1 MCAGSVLGGNP
12 LFRGPEIPGRGGPA
26 DRRGGEDA
34 PRGELRRL
42 RLRSGKA
49 APDAVIFGFEPVLLD
64 TQDYAAHPA
73 FARLGLCTSV
83 RSGVLIVYRAPR
95 GNQSAQYLALACSE
109 ETVFSSD
116 FRQFPARGGA
126 GEFRENTGWQNEPY
140 IAARLPL
147 PEGSACEIALA
158 LCVAGDA
165 DTAARG
171 AREMLRESSG
181 FAMADAAAA
190 VWGMESGESAAAM
203 EYLRALTFPP
213 LCAEGRALPGGTR
226 DALWRL
232 GISGDLPVMVFDGG
246 ENGTEAALRE
256 LRRHALLGACGVE
269 YDLVFLT
276 APAGD
281 YRNEQRAAIETA
293 LETMRLSETLS
304 LPGGVY
310 FAFRGE
316 SEALLA
322 AAALFGDAAGTSLP
336 AGRARA
342 LRLPPAAEK
351 ETGTPPVSHT
361 DTGEGSF
368 QTPPLPPRAWA
379 NMLYGGGLGCAAAD
393 CGPAALWY
401 ENARECP
408 IVPWSGDALAAA
420 GAERLWIETEHGAES
435 LFSDG
440 GACRVTFGFGYARWE
455 RTIGGNRISV
465 TAFIVPDTP
474 VRVLLLES
482 GVPCNMAY
490 FAPVQLAPEK
500 EDAASAS
507 VWRDGSA
514 LRAENPRCP
523 YKDVRVTLRCSAPW
537 VSAGTDAR
545 FLCGEDS
552 GTLRRGFPALAG
564 AFRLEKEAVMLLGTA
579 DIPALLDIARAR
591 EALAKTKAW
600 WAQHVRGEKYSAA
613 MPESVRRLAPWS
625 AYAALCC
632 RVLGRGSLYQSGGA
646 VGFRDQLQDRI
657 NLLPVDAAGARAHI
671 LACCARQYAEG
682 DVQHWYHPTGGE
694 IDKGVRTDC
703 SDDLLW
709 LPWAVC
715 EYVRMTADESLC
727 AETTPYLTSPP
738 LARGE
743 HSRYETP
750 SLSGETGTVLDHCHR
765 AAALVLRRGIGEHR
779 LLRMGGGDWND
790 GFDAMGESAE
800 SVWLTWF
807 ASGVFHDFSALLTKL
822 GESGADRYET
832 AAAALGAAA
841 NEAWDTDHYLRGY
854 YADGTPLGASGAAAC
869 RIDSV
874 AQSFA
879 AFSPYADRDRVQTA
893 LTAALAGL
901 RDRERRL
908 IRIYAPAFLPEERAP
923 GYVSTY
929 GPGFRENGG
938 QYTHAAVWLALALHR
953 AGRREEAAA
962 LAEDMALSLTA
973 PEYGAEPF
981 VLPADIAYAP
991 GKEGRAGWSW
1001 YTGAAGWY
1009 LRLLRELYGAE
1020 P

>member
-1 MCAGSVLGGNP
+1 MRNCARAL
-12 LFRGPEIPGRGGPA
+12 RRR
-26 DRRGGEDA
+26 RRGHRRAERAGDA
-34 PRGELRRL
+34 PGELRLCHGGRGCRGLGHGERRERRGHGISPRAHLSAAL
-42 RLRSGKA
+42 R
-49 APDAVIFGFEPVLLD
+49 
-64 TQDYAAHPA
+64 
-73 FARLGLCTSV
+73 
-83 RSGVLIVYRAPR
+83 
-95 GNQSAQYLALACSE
+95 
-109 ETVFSSD
+109 
-116 FRQFPARGGA
+116 
-126 GEFRENTGWQNEPY
+126 
-140 IAARLPL
+140 
-147 PEGSACEIALA
+147 
-158 LCVAGDA
+158 
-165 DTAARG
+165 RG
-171 AREMLRESSG
+171 ARPAGR
-181 FAMADAAAA
+181 DA
-190 VWGMESGESAAAM
+190 
-203 EYLRALTFPP
+203 
-213 LCAEGRALPGGTR
+213 

-293 LETMRLSETLS
+293 LEAMRLSETLS

-316 SEALLA
+316 REALLA

-342 LRLPPAAEK
+342 LRLPRRRKK

-361 DTGEGSF
+361 DTGEVSF

-440 GACRVTFGFGYARWE
+440 GACSVTFGFGYTRWE

-523 YKDVRVTLRCSAPW
+523 CQGCAR
-537 VSAGTDAR
+537 DAAVQR
-545 FLCGEDS
+545 AVGLGRN
-552 GTLRRGFPALAG
+552 GRALPLRRRLRRSPPRLPGAGRGVPAG
-564 AFRLEKEAVMLLGTA
+564 KEAVMLLGTA

-671 LACCARQYAEG
+671 LACCAHQYAEG

-715 EYVRMTADESLC
+715 EYVRATADEPLRGNRAVSS
-727 AETTPYLTSPP
+727 PPP
-738 LARGE
+738 LAREASTAGTKRRRSPARPARCSTTATAPRRSCFGAVSE
-743 HSRYETP
+743 STACC
-750 SLSGETGTVLDHCHR
+750 GWAAATGTT
-765 AAALVLRRGIGEHR
+765 ALTP
-779 LLRMGGGDWND
+779 W
-790 GFDAMGESAE
+790 ASAE

-822 GESGADRYET
+822 GESGADRYEI

-901 RDRERRL
+901 RDGERRL

-1009 LRLLRELYGAE
+1009 LRLLRELYGTE

>member
-1 MCAGSVLGGNP
+1 MRCTVSRAYP
-12 LFRGPEIPGRGGPA
+12 
-26 DRRGGEDA
+26 
-34 PRGELRRL
+34 GELRRL

-64 TQDYAAHPA
+64 TRDYAAHPA

-95 GNQSAQYLALACSE
+95 GNQSAQYLALACSGE
-109 ETVFSSD
+109 AGFSSD

-171 AREMLRESSG
+171 AQELLRESSG

-190 VWGMESGESAAAM
+190 IWGMESGESAAAM
-203 EYLRALTFPP
+203 EYLRALTFPQ

-293 LETMRLSETLS
+293 LEAMRLSETLS

-316 SEALLA
+316 REALLA

-336 AGRARA
+336 AVRARA
-342 LRLPPAAEK
+342 LRLPPTAEK

-361 DTGEGSF
+361 DTGEVSF

-440 GACRVTFGFGYARWE
+440 GACSVTFGFGYARWE

-482 GVPCNMAY
+482 GEPCNMAY

-552 GTLRRGFPALAG
+552 GALRRGFPALAG

-579 DIPALLDIARAR
+579 DVPALLDIARAR

-600 WAQHVRGEKYSAA
+600 WAQRVRGEKYSAA

-671 LACCARQYAEG
+671 LACCAHQYAEG

-694 IDKGVRTDC
+694 TDKGVRTDC

-715 EYVRMTADESLC
+715 EYVRATADDSLC
-727 AETTPYLTSPP
+727 AETAPYLTSPP
-738 LARGE
+738 LTRGE

-879 AFSPYADRDRVQTA
+879 AFSPYADRDRVQMA

-1009 LRLLRELYGAE
+1009 LRLLRELYGTE